1 MIEAVVFD
9 IGNVLVEWHPERV
22 YDPILS
28 PEARDHLFFAV
39 GLAAMNEAIDA
50 GAPFAA
56 TVADFAARHPDHA
69 AHILLWKDHWADM
82 FAPEIPHAIRL
93 LRALRRR
100 GTKVFALSNFGRET
114 FDLAERMYPVLT
126 EFDRRYISGKM
137 GIIKPDA
144 RIYQHV
150 EADCGLPPE
159 SLLFT
164 DDRGDNIAAAAARG
178 WQTHLFDAP
187 ETLAARLVAERLL
200 TPEEAR

>member
-1 MIEAVVFD
+1 
-9 IGNVLVEWHPERV
+9 
-22 YDPILS
+22 
-28 PEARDHLFFAV
+28 
-39 GLAAMNEAIDA
+39 
-50 GAPFAA
+50 
-56 TVADFAARHPDHA
+56 
-69 AHILLWKDHWADM
+69 M